1 MLDQTQSEIRVV
13 ASSGMLGTG
22 FRTETFATA
31 MEFDPHVIG
40 CDAGTTDAGPYYL
53 GSGRPHFSH
62 AEVRRDLHRMIVG
75 ARARAVPVIIGSC
88 GGGGTDAHVDEV
100 TDMAR
105 EILKAEQLSAR
116 LAVLKTEQDR
126 DLIVERMRQ
135 GRVHALHPEISADKH
150 DIRDAAHVVGM
161 IGAEPFIHALEDGA
175 DIIIAGRASDTAIF
189 AAYPLWKGYD
199 PGLSWHLGKIL
210 ECGAACVVQR
220 SYSDCMM
227 ARLQSDHFD
236 LIPPNPAMRCST
248 QSVAAHSLYENADPF
263 RLVEATGVVDVSTAR
278 YEAVDDRVVRVSG
291 SSFQKTDGCTVK
303 LEGAR
308 LVGYQSIMIAGA
320 RDSHVLDAL
329 PEWETTLVEK
339 VAERMTDI
347 DPACK
352 YRLKLRIYGRDGVMG
367 QLEPNKRIVG
377 HEVGLVIE
385 TTSDTQDAANTVAGV
400 ARHIML
406 HLPVKRW
413 SGFITGIACLH
424 NPPYLERGPVY
435 EFMLNHTMEVDHP
448 METVNYKMITLGH

>member
-1 MLDQTQSEIRVV
+1 MVDQTQSEIRIV
-13 ASSGMLGTG
+13 APAGMLGAG

-31 MEFDPHVIG
+31 MEFDPHFIG
-40 CDAGTTDAGPYYL
+40 CDAGTTDAGPYFL
-53 GSGRPHFSH
+53 GSGRTSFGH
-62 AEVRRDLHRMIVG
+62 AAIRRDLHQMIVG
-75 ARARAVPVIIGSC
+75 ARARGVPLIIGSC
-88 GGGGTDAHVDEV
+88 GGGGTNSHVDTV
-100 TDMAR
+100 TGMAR
-105 EILKAEQLSAR
+105 EILKAEGLSAR
-116 LAVLKTEQDR
+116 LAVLKTEPDR
-126 DLIVERMRQ
+126 DLIVKRMRED
-135 GRVHALHPEISADKH
+135 RVHALYPEIPVDED

-220 SYSDCMM
+220 GDSDCMM

-291 SSFQKTDGCTVK
+291 TSFQKTDGCTVK

-308 LVGYQSIMIAGA
+308 LVGYQSVVIAGV

-329 PEWETTLVEK
+329 PEWETILAEK

-347 DPACK
+347 DSACK

-377 HEVGLVIE
+377 YEVGLVIE
-385 TTSDTQDAANTVAGV
+385 ATSDTQDAANTVAGI
-400 ARHIML
+400 ARHKML

-424 NPPYLERGPVY
+424 NPPQLERGPVY

-448 METVNYKMITLGH
+448 METVNYKMITLGY

>member
-1 MLDQTQSEIRVV
+1 MLDQTQSEIRIV
-13 ASSGMLGTG
+13 APAGMLGAG

-53 GSGRPHFSH
+53 GSGRPHFGH
-62 AEVRRDLHRMIVG
+62 AAIRCDLHRMIVG
-75 ARARAVPVIIGSC
+75 ARARGVPLIIGSC
-88 GGGGTDAHVDEV
+88 GGGGTNAHVDTV
-100 TDMAR
+100 TGMAG
-105 EILKAEQLSAR
+105 EILKAEGLSAR
-116 LAVLKTEQDR
+116 LAVLKTEPDR
-126 DLIVERMRQ
+126 DLIVKRMRE
-135 GRVHALHPEISADKH
+135 GRVHALHPEIPAGED
-150 DIRDAAHVVGM
+150 DIRDAANVVGM

-220 SYSDCMM
+220 GDSDCMM

-263 RLVEATGVVDVSTAR
+263 RLVEATGVVDVFTAR

-291 SSFQKTDGCTVK
+291 TSFQKTDGCTVK

-308 LVGYQSIMIAGA
+308 LVGYQSVVIAGA

-329 PEWETTLVEK
+329 PEWETILAEK

-385 TTSDTQDAANTVAGV
+385 ATSDTQDAANTVAGI
-400 ARHIML
+400 ARHKML
-406 HLPVKRW
+406 HLPLKRW

-424 NPPYLERGPVY
+424 NPPQLERGPVY

-448 METVNYKMITLGH
+448 METVNYKIVTL